1 MTAQAPPATTDDLEL
16 ARTLDTLGFGETDM
30 ERRAAQT
37 EAAQLA
43 RWGATGFDIIGVHK
57 APEVQAPTRACEAC
71 GGPLPSS
78 GPGRP
83 RRFCSDACRQRAH
96 RAGVGRA
103 SGGNGRRGE
112 QDHQR
117 AFRDTPATPGGEAA

>member
-1 MTAQAPPATTDDLEL
+1 MSAQAPPPTTTDLEL
-16 ARTLDTLGFGETDM
+16 TRILDALGFGEADT

-71 GGPLPSS
+71 EGPLPSS

-83 RRFCSDACRQRAH
+83 RRFCSEVCRQRAH
-96 RAGVGRA
+96 RARTGRA
-103 SGGNGRRGE
+103 RSGAGFKGE

-117 AFRDTPATPGGEAA
+117 AFRDTPAAPGGEAA